1 MNAWSLVL
9 NVSILQGVT
18 QWKGRV
24 CAAELTVA
32 SSFAQPACVLSM
44 VPESVAVSLQA
55 VARRIYF
62 FQEALKASEM
72 WGDYE
77 QKVICIPVSNAN
89 VTLVFFSASRRRQG
103 LAIRKLIRSQFM
115 RTTSV
120 LINVSLCLSIY
131 CTPLI
136 FFFQHSS
143 YLCVFNNECEGSF
156 TSGTMTEFSCWC
168 ISPYTVINCTCLFF
182 WIPEIFSFYHCDFK
196 AVLK

>member
-1 MNAWSLVL
+1 MEDEHNKHLLLVKVYIFSFRLLKPSSAMNAWSLVL

-136 FFFQHSS
+136 FFFSTQF
-143 YLCVFNNECEGSF
+143 LLVCF
-156 TSGTMTEFSCWC
+156 
-168 ISPYTVINCTCLFF
+168 
-182 WIPEIFSFYHCDFK
+182 
-196 AVLK
+196 